1 MGKMKDN
8 SILKWSLNNNKNSTK
23 GKEKDKKKWIHS
35 ADTLTNGHV
44 AYLVKYLGS
53 TEVDKPKGIEV
64 VKDGIRKLKFSQQL
78 KKAEGTKTP
87 KVELTI
93 SIDGVAIQEP
103 KTKVVQHQ
111 YPLHRISYCAD
122 DKAEKRFF
130 SFIAK
135 EEDNDRHTCFVFVS
149 DKLAEEITLTIGQA
163 FDLAYQRYINGQGQ
177 EGSNSLE
184 EVNKVLK
191 ERLKELSSLLSQA
204 QLNDFLYKHNISE
217 VCEVKSS
224 GDNLK
229 NMSLSTSQDV
239 SVDACEQDETS
250 VDQLINLD
258 APVNNFTIDDINDAD
273 FDPRA
278 GDSDSSDDFNNK
290 FNTAVHINNTPVH
303 NLSTPVQMV
312 GITPPPSFPPP
323 NLNTPSNVA
332 PVRAGF
338 GAGIAAPPAL
348 PPRESKNPF
357 AAGFN
362 TGGVASDPFGM
373 SSFNAA
379 EQNKVDIFADL
390 DPLKK

>member
-23 GKEKDKKKWIHS
+23 EKVKDKKWIHS
-35 ADTLTNGHV
+35 ADTLTSGHV

-53 TEVDKPKGIEV
+53 TEVEKPKGIEV
-64 VKDGIRKLKFSQQL
+64 VKDGIRKLKFTQQL

-135 EEDNDRHTCFVFVS
+135 EDDSDKHTCFVFVS

-177 EGSNSLE
+177 EGASSLE
-184 EVNKVLK
+184 DVNSILK
-191 ERLKELSSLLSQA
+191 DRLKDLASLLSTS
-204 QLNDFLYKHNISE
+204 QLNDFLNKHNISD
-217 VCEVKSS
+217 VCEVKANTTDNNSE
-224 GDNLK
+224 NLK
-229 NMSLSTSQDV
+229 SMSIDTSQDV
-239 SVDACEQDETS
+239 SVDQSS

-278 GDSDSSDDFNNK
+278 GDSDSSDDFNNR
-290 FNTAVHINNTPVH
+290 FNNTVHINNTPVH
-303 NLSTPVQMV
+303 NLNTPQHMV

-323 NLNTPSNVA
+323 NLNTPHVA
-332 PVRAGF
+332 PVKQMF
-338 GAGIAAPPAL
+338 SSPNVAPPAL

-357 AAGFN
+357 FGSSAV
-362 TGGVASDPFGM
+362 GVASQDPFGM

>member
-35 ADTLTNGHV
+35 AETLTSGHV

-53 TEVDKPKGIEV
+53 TEVEKPKGIEV

-93 SIDGVAIQEP
+93 SVDGVAIQEP

-135 EEDNDRHTCFVFVS
+135 EDETDKHTCFVFVS

-163 FDLAYQRYINGQGQ
+163 FDLAYQRYVNSQSQ
-177 EGSNSLE
+177 EGANSLE
-184 EVNKVLK
+184 DVNSILK
-191 ERLKELSSLLSQA
+191 DRLKEVAALLSTS
-204 QLNDFLYKHNISE
+204 QLNQFLNKHNISD
-217 VCEVKSS
+217 VCEVKTSINDTTKDS
-224 GDNLK
+224 IK
-229 NMSLSTSQDV
+229 SMSIDTSHDV
-239 SVDACEQDETS
+239 SVDQPST
-250 VDQLINLD
+250 DQLINLD

-278 GDSDSSDDFNNK
+278 GDSDSSDDFNSRFNNK
-290 FNTAVHINNTPVH
+290 VQINNTPVH
-303 NLSTPVQMV
+303 NLNTPVQLV
-312 GITPPPSFPPP
+312 GLTPPPSFPPP
-323 NLNTPSNVA
+323 TLNTGNTPIVA
-332 PVRAGF
+332 PVKQMF
-338 GAGIAAPPAL
+338 APPVL

-357 AAGFN
+357 SAGF
-362 TGGVASDPFGM
+362 GS
-373 SSFNAA
+373 
-379 EQNKVDIFADL
+379 
-390 DPLKK
+390 PLFRILLECRRLMPLNRRKLISLLIWIH